1 MICCR
6 YIVSSFRL
14 EGMNLQ
20 RVRPKLRGTV
30 KIWRHGFAMLGL
42 AILVFAAPACRA
54 QGGNS
59 PGNSDWIWI
68 SLCLIVL
75 LLGVLALARRRI
87 SRLTVHARHGDQFL
101 RQRIKSLEQENIELR
116 RAKQEMREFAEHDG
130 LTGLWNHRM
139 IVQRLRQEVD
149 RSGRENV
156 PLSVIMVDLDN
167 FKDVNDTFGHP
178 AGDRVLMEISS
189 TLQSL
194 VRSYDW
200 VGRYGGEEF
209 LVILPGSN
217 FVSGR
222 RRAEQFRK
230 AVEKAHTTYGGTN
243 IRVTASFGATSGFPS
258 TSEAMIEAAD
268 AALYRA
274 KSNGRNCVIA
284 TEIEPAGSSSVPI
297 QRQ

>member
-1 MICCR
+1 MQ
-6 YIVSSFRL
+6 
-14 EGMNLQ
+14 N
-20 RVRPKLRGTV
+20 VRPKLRDTS
-30 KIWRHGFAMLGL
+30 KIWRLGFAMLVL
-42 AILVFAAPACRA
+42 AILSFAAPACRA

-59 PGNSDWIWI
+59 SGNSDWIWMFV
-68 SLCLIVL
+68 SLIML
-75 LLGVLALARRRI
+75 LLGVLALARQRI

-101 RQRIKSLEQENIELR
+101 RQRILGLEQENIELR
-116 RAKQEMREFAEHDG
+116 RAQQEMREFAEHDG

-149 RSGRENV
+149 RSSREDV

-167 FKDVNDTFGHP
+167 FKEVNDTFGHP

-230 AVEKAHTTYGGTN
+230 AVEKTHTTHRGTD
-243 IRVTASFGATSGFPS
+243 IRVTASFGAISGFPS
-258 TSEAMIEAAD
+258 SSEAMIEAAD

-274 KSNGRNCVIA
+274 KGNGRNCVIA
-284 TEIEPAGSSSVPI
+284 TEIESAGSSSVPV